1 MDKWGAP
8 AQTSVLHFGFALWR
22 RKTLHF
28 NTSLSHW
35 RRITLYKKHS
45 GRGDPPKSLAK
56 KNRKISQ
63 FLLSLNFPI
72 SLAKSSFSS
81 LESSKSEVNQS
92 FKFRPSDLFK
102 SVSFSVLSSG
112 VFFPFWI
119 AYIIQIFSPVA
130 SIILN

>member
-28 NTSLSHW
+28 NTSLWHW

-56 KNRKISQ
+56 KIGRSVS
-63 FLLSLNFPI
+63 FHFP
-72 SLAKSSFSS
+72 SFLAKSSSSS
-81 LESSKSEVNQS
+81 LESSKG
-92 FKFRPSDLFK
+92 RK
-102 SVSFSVLSSG
+102 SSLLNFALRTRSKV
-112 VFFPFWI
+112 FPFGS
-119 AYIIQIFSPVA
+119 IFGSLF
-130 SIILN
+130 SLLDNIYYTDFLNQCKYYFKLISKK